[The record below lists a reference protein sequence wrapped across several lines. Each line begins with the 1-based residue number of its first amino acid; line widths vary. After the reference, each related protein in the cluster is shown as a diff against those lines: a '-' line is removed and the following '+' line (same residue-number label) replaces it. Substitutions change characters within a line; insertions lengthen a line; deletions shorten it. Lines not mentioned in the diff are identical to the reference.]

1 MTIATVIGAS
11 LFTFKLAICCGTLSS
26 KMRNLSFGIPE
37 RNFPLLSSTA
47 TSNSTVLTSLLKV
60 GASAGSSFSFL
71 LNFEGI
77 LGSSTA
83 GSSLA
88 GADGA
93 GADGAGADGA
103 GLEVAGLDVVGL

>member
-1 MTIATVIGAS
+1 MLGR
-11 LFTFKLAICCGTLSS
+11 KW
-26 KMRNLSFGIPE
+26 
-37 RNFPLLSSTA
+37 PLLSSTA

-60 GASAGSSFSFL
+60 GVSAGSSLSFL

-77 LGSSTA
+77 FGSSTA

-93 GADGAGADGA
+93 GAD
-103 GLEVAGLDVVGL
+103 VAGLDVVGLGSVAVSAGGFFLRGLATVSDESDPGPLLRLGRRGMKLRRVR